1 MSQSVLAAQLFTIR
15 DFTKTRADFAQ
26 SMRKI
31 REIGYRVAQVSAIG
45 DISDSD
51 VKRICDDN
59 GLAICN
65 THVSVDQLQN
75 DIEGVIAQHELW
87 DCRHVAIGS
96 MPQEY
101 RGSEAGFRS
110 FAAIANGIGEKLA
123 EAGLSFSYHNHSF
136 EFIKFGDRSAL
147 EIFFDETDPRYVRAE
162 LDTYWIQHGGADPIA
177 WIDRMAGRMPVI
189 HLKDMV
195 MLPAPH
201 PPAPSPTGREGERKV
216 PPSSWGR
223 DLGWGPPQQAMAEVG
238 AGNMNFS
245 GILEACKR
253 AGVEFYAVEQ
263 DICQRDPFE
272 SLAISYRNL
281 RALGLE

>member
-1 MSQSVLAAQLFTIR
+1 MSQSVLAAQLYTIR
-15 DFTKTRADFAQ
+15 GFTKTRADFAE

-31 REIGYRVAQVSAIG
+31 REIGYRVVQVSSVG
-45 DISDSD
+45 DIGNAFIKS
-51 VKRICDDN
+51 VCDDN

-65 THVSVDQLQN
+65 THVAVDQLQN

-87 DCRHVAIGS
+87 DCRHVAIGG
-96 MPQEY
+96 MPLEL
-101 RGSEAGFRS
+101 RDSEAGFRS
-110 FAAIANGIGEKLA
+110 FAAIANGIGERLA
-123 EAGLSFSYHNHSF
+123 DAGLTFSYHNHSF
-136 EFIKFGDRSAL
+136 EFIKFGGRSAL
-147 EIFFDETDPRYVRAE
+147 DIFFDETDPRYVRAE

-195 MLPAPH
+195 MLPVPH
-201 PPAPSPTGREGERKV
+201 PPAPSPTGRD
-216 PPSSWGR
+216 S
-223 DLGWGPPQQAMAEVG
+223 GWEPPQQAMAEVG
-238 AGNMNFS
+238 EGNLNFP
-245 GILEACKR
+245 GILEACQR

>member
-65 THVSVDQLQN
+65 THVALDQLQN
-75 DIEGVIAQHELW
+75 DFSGVIAQHELW

-101 RGSEAGFRS
+101 RGSESGFRS

-147 EIFFDETDPRYVRAE
+147 EIFFDETDPRYVQAE

-195 MLPAPH
+195 MLPA
-201 PPAPSPTGREGERKV
+201 AADSGMR
-216 PPSSWGR
+216 
-223 DLGWGPPQQAMAEVG
+223 PQQAMAEVG
-238 AGNMNFS
+238 AGNMNFP
-245 GILEACKR
+245 GILAACQR